1 MKHDRINID
10 PKIMGGKPVIK
21 GTRIPVDMIL
31 EKLGAGKSVEEIRQD
46 HPHITPEDIQAA
58 QAFAAEYIRNDELI
72 FG

>member
-1 MKHDRINID
+1 MKHERIEIN

-31 EKLGAGKSVEEIRQD
+31 EKLGAGMSVEQIRQD
-46 HPHITPEDIQAA
+46 HPHIAPEDIQAA